1 MNTLVKSNIDYV
13 SVIKYFDQFKCDY
26 IVWIFI
32 IIQIHYFL
40 LNGYLFLT
48 DKVENYY
55 PAVKNNNW
63 NKILDKF
70 RDYLLFALFEQIYSN
85 SLTNIFT
92 CYFEFDKNSK
102 QIIICGIYGI
112 FRAVYFSNF
121 NYIGIILQII
131 FGFST
136 LMIYYDLN
144 ELVRLHIN
152 MYVNT
157 IYFLMYYLTYW
168 SIHSH
173 KSIGVNKFNEFDSKS
188 TKKE

>member
-1 MNTLVKSNIDYV
+1 MITLVKSNIDYI
-13 SVIKYFDQFKCDY
+13 SVIKYFDQFKCGY
-26 IVWIFI
+26 IQWIFVG
-32 IIQIHYFL
+32 IQIHCFL
-40 LNGYLFLT
+40 LNVYLLLT

-70 RDYLLFALFEQIYSN
+70 RDYILFALFEQIYSN
-85 SLTNIFT
+85 SLKNIFV
-92 CYFEFDKNSK
+92 CYFEFDKNLIK
-102 QIIICGIYGI
+102 IIVCGIYGLI
-112 FRAVYFSNF
+112 RAVYFCDF

-136 LMIYYDLN
+136 LMIYYDSN

-157 IYFLMYYLTYW
+157 LYFIMYQLNYW
-168 SIHSH
+168 SIHSN
-173 KSIGVNKFNEFDSKS
+173 KSIGQDKFDLKS
-188 TKKE
+188 TKNE